1 MKITD
6 SKQVNAFKALAVSPV
21 VALLTMLAPAGVHAA
36 EAAGAGPT
44 VQIAKTIPANIK
56 TTHAPDAD
64 PGHYQVLDGTHFSY
78 RCYVPYTLKT
88 KEAAV
93 EVCEIDPVKLQILGW
108 PETEVIHLIRGRVT
122 VTGPGGETASYSD
135 GDIFVLPQ
143 GFQGIWQQSDKLL
156 KVVVRHPLF
165 WKD

>member
-6 SKQVNAFKALAVSPV
+6 SNTFNAFKSRAVVPV
-21 VALLTMLAPAGVHAA
+21 VALLTILAPAAVHAA
-36 EAAGAGPT
+36 PAGEATSIVP
-44 VQIAKTIPANIK
+44 IAKTIPATIK

-108 PETEVIHLIRGRVT
+108 PETEVIHLIRGKVT
-122 VTGPGGETASYSD
+122 ITGAGGEASSYSD

-143 GFQGIWQQSDKLL
+143 GFQGMWQQSDKLL